1 MVYLESFQFPSYEKE
16 DSFLIEYYR
25 GKYNLEQFEHRRIG
39 GNYPFGVLSVNR
51 LESLDFEPITILYG
65 GNGSGKS
72 TALNVIA
79 EKLKIKRN
87 ADYNRTV
94 MTDRYVAMCK
104 YRINTECKEDLPPE
118 GLHSI
123 SKMITSDDV
132 FKIILGTRDLNKRKL
147 VKKELLWDE
156 IGAVKSGKTQRP
168 REINLLTEEG
178 LDELNRYSTY
188 KRKSF
193 VHNLVEELGTLHQE
207 YSNGETGMSIL
218 AKEIEEDGLYLLDEP
233 ENSMSCVYQ
242 QSLARLIQISASS
255 CSTQFIIATHAP
267 FLLAIPGAKIY
278 NLDAN
283 PVTISNWYELENMQ
297 KYYQLFDSYSNNFK
311 RAISAKP

>member
-1 MVYLESFQFPSYEKE
+1 
-16 DSFLIEYYR
+16 
-25 GKYNLEQFEHRRIG
+25 
-39 GNYPFGVLSVNR
+39 
-51 LESLDFEPITILYG
+51 
-65 GNGSGKS
+65 
-72 TALNVIA
+72 
-79 EKLKIKRN
+79 
-87 ADYNRTV
+87 

-156 IGAVKSGKTQRP
+156 IGNVKAGKEKRP
-168 REINLLTEEG
+168 REINLITGEG
-178 LDELNRYSTY
+178 IDDLNRYSKY
-188 KRKSF
+188 KKSSF
-193 VHNLVEELGTLHQE
+193 VQNLVDELGTLHQE
-207 YSNGETGMSIL
+207 YSNGETGMGIL

-242 QSLARLIQISASS
+242 QSLARLIQLSASS

-297 KYYQLFDSYSNNFK
+297 KYYQLFDSYSNQFK
-311 RAISAKP
+311 KAMLVEQWI